1 MSVIR
6 LDLLALQAK
15 IQLFRCAYRH
25 MDITAREALA
35 YTDELGLY
43 DEAQSDMFGDG
54 TPSGIFEKHTNTIRN
69 MIDNYEKEQGD
80 VVNHI

>member
-1 MSVIR
+1 MPVTR
-6 LDLLALQAK
+6 LDLLGLQAK

-35 YTDELGLY
+35 YADELGLY

-54 TPSGIFEKHTNTIRN
+54 TPNGIFEKHTNTIRN
-69 MIDNYEKEQGD
+69 MIDNYDKEQGD
-80 VVNHI
+80 AVDHI